1 MFLFFKSNVNLD
13 LIYYIHLDRY
23 IVGEGIELGRISD
36 DSGNSSTRSEE
47 SVQEDVSREE
57 AESRTKE
64 AAMVVEQKKTQDT
77 SAPEYAF
84 NVRILVKR
92 GATEKQI
99 VKAFKSKSKIKT
111 LNFKRLNLKIKVRFD

>member
-1 MFLFFKSNVNLD
+1 MD

-23 IVGEGIELGRISD
+23 LVGEGIEFGRISD

-47 SVQEDVSREE
+47 SVQEDVSKE

-84 NVRILVKR
+84 KVRILVKR